1 MKALPSRLR
10 LSRFAGFTLVELLV
24 ALGIFMIIMSLIYA
38 TWNSIMTATASGLR
52 VAADVQRSRVAI
64 DAVEDAILSSR
75 MFTLNLRYYSFVVDK
90 DGDYSSL
97 ALTSRLPKNFL
108 GSGLYR
114 DQVVRRV
121 TFSVQPGE
129 NRQSDLVMTQM
140 PILLETNA
148 VLQPYSIVLA
158 RDVQFFVLE
167 FWDQRKK
174 AWTDQLLTT
183 NQLPPIIKV
192 TLGVG
197 STRTPGVA
205 AELMARTI
213 AIPSLP
219 VPREAQVSPC

>member
-1 MKALPSRLR
+1 MNVPVNRARGFVR
-10 LSRFAGFTLVELLV
+10 GFTLVELMV
-24 ALGIFMIIMSLIYA
+24 ALGIFTIIMALIYS
-38 TWNSIMTATASGLR
+38 TWNAIMGATANGLK

-75 MFTLNLRYYSFVVDK
+75 MFTLNLKYYSFIVDK

-97 ALTSRLPKNFL
+97 ALTSRLPKGFI

-121 TFSVQPGE
+121 TFGVEPGAD
-129 NRQSDLVMTQM
+129 RQNDFVMTQM

-158 RDVQFFVLE
+158 HDVQFFVLE

-183 NQLPPIIKV
+183 NQLPPIVKV

-205 AELMARTI
+205 AELMTRTI

-219 VPREAQVSPC
+219 VPREAQAP